1 MHLARHQG
9 GLPLR
14 LVSIPESM
22 SCCNDGGGEFRR
34 RDPTRQAGMYTIY
47 CDVHSTC
54 LKKRNGATA
63 TRGRIVI
70 RHTGPTNGRLALSR
84 LTNAAMMGASAP
96 LLPRA
101 GACLCPPASHCQAM
115 PRRSSADGRPAKR
128 FMPPFRIPRWVAY
141 EEYGTFIDIAEG
153 WGPRV
158 VTGRQK
164 AAWVVLTTAQR

>member
-70 RHTGPTNGRLALSR
+70 RHTGPTNGR
-84 LTNAAMMGASAP
+84 
-96 LLPRA
+96 
-101 GACLCPPASHCQAM
+101 
-115 PRRSSADGRPAKR
+115 PAKR